1 MFSIYAAFIIDF
13 LVGDPPSMPHPVRAI
28 GAYISWFERHAQK
41 LVKSDAAKR
50 AAGVLLLITTV
61 GLSWFSAWYIL
72 GLAVKINSYVYLL
85 LNIYIMYTCI
95 AARCLSK
102 EGDGIYQVL
111 ASGDIEKGRQL
122 LSMIVGRDTESLDE
136 SGITRGAVETI
147 AENTSDGV
155 IAPLFYMFIGGAPL
169 ALAYKAVNTLDSM
182 VGYKNERY
190 LYIGWASALFD
201 DIANYIP
208 ARLTGLLMTA
218 VSILLGLD
226 YRNSWRILRRD
237 SRNHSSPNSGYPES
251 ATAGALGVQLGGTNY
266 YFGKPVVKPTIG
278 DPSRPLVYKDIKSA
292 ARLMY
297 ASSVLAIAL
306 FSILLGLV
314 GSV

>member
-1 MFSIYAAFIIDF
+1 MLSIYAAFAIDF

-28 GAYISWFERHAQK
+28 GAYISWFEKHAQK
-41 LVKSDAAKR
+41 LAGSEAAKR

-61 GLSWFSAWYIL
+61 GLSWFAAWYIL
-72 GLAVKINSYVYLL
+72 RLAAKINSYVYLF

-102 EGDGIYQVL
+102 EGDGIYKAL
-111 ASGDIEKGRQL
+111 ASGDLDKGRKL

-169 ALAYKAVNTLDSM
+169 AVAYKAVNTLDSM

-190 LYIGWASALFD
+190 LHIGWASARFD

-208 ARLTGLLMTA
+208 ARLTGLLMA
-218 VSILLGLD
+218 AASILLGLD

-266 YFGKPVVKPTIG
+266 YFGKPVVKLTIG
-278 DPSRPLVYKDIKSA
+278 DRRRPLAYKDIKSA
-292 ARLMY
+292 SRLMY
-297 ASSVLAIAL
+297 ATSMLAVAL

-314 GSV
+314 GSI